1 MTTMAGIPTEHLAD
15 QIQET
20 NRRLVQSNDRLAD
33 EIHALGDKLDTVE
46 RRLDE
51 FRVEVARS
59 FSLLTAGLEGFRA
72 RTELALKV
80 AVWGVGL
87 AVAVILAGGGALS
100 GAIWYAAKLDSRVEH
115 VESRLGNPP
124 AGHAKGSQP

>member
-1 MTTMAGIPTEHLAD
+1 MAGIPTEHLAE

-20 NRRLVQSNDRLAD
+20 NRRLVESNDRLAD
-33 EIHALGDKLDTVE
+33 EIHALGDKLDVVE

-51 FRVEVARS
+51 FRVDVAKS
-59 FSLLTAGLEGFRA
+59 FGALTAGLDSFRA

-87 AVAVILAGGGALS
+87 AVAVILAGGASLG
-100 GAIWYAAKLDSRVEH
+100 GAIWYAAKLDSRVQQI
-115 VESRLGNPP
+115 ESRHVGARTPLERVP
-124 AGHAKGSQP
+124 